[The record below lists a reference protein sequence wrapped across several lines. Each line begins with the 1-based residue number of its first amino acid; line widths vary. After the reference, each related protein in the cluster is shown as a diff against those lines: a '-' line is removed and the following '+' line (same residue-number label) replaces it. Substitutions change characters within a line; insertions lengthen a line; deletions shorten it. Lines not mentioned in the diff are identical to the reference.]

1 MREEGKEGSR
11 KEGRK
16 EGKGG
21 ERKEGKKESRMK
33 EGVKEKQDLFFT
45 EEFQLIHVEEISKI
59 ENDHYN
65 TIVILQQLSF
75 TNEY

>member
-1 MREEGKEGSR
+1 MSEEGKEGRR

-16 EGKGG
+16 ERGG

-33 EGVKEKQDLFFT
+33 EGVKEKQELFFT

-65 TIVILQQLSF
+65 TIVIL
-75 TNEY
+75 